1 MASKNITINADTF
14 KDISKMPKAALY
26 AIYLVVIL
34 IVLGIAYLVF
44 FSKQLTSLS
53 DAEEDEDKLKE
64 NYQMVASKAASLP
77 DLKKE
82 MEQLKSDFSVLLKLL
97 PTTLDTSGVLNEIHQ
112 AAATNNVTTYSIQP
126 EASKADEMVEVT
138 PFAIEV
144 QGEYDQV
151 LKFVTDVGQLSRLI
165 TVSDISL
172 NPAPAGKNNTDN
184 RNFVLKGKAN
194 SYRSLEGDTASKGKE
209 GAK

>member
-14 KDISKMPKAALY
+14 KDISKLPKAALY
-26 AIYLVVIL
+26 GIYGVAIL
-34 IVLGIAYLVF
+34 IVLGIAYLVL
-44 FSKQLTSLS
+44 FSKQWTELS
-53 DAEEDEDKLKE
+53 DAEEEENKLKE
-64 NYQMVASKAASLP
+64 NYQMVAAKAAALP
-77 DLKKE
+77 DLKKDL
-82 MEQLKSDFSVLLKLL
+82 EQLRGEFTVLLKQL

-165 TVSDISL
+165 TISDISL
-172 NPAPAGKNNTDN
+172 NPVAAGKNNTGKG
-184 RNFVLKGKAN
+184 FVLKGKAN
-194 SYRSLEGDTASKGKE
+194 SYRSLESDAPTEKKK